1 MINDGIVIG
10 FDHGTGGCKLTA
22 INQAGEVIKE
32 SYTSYNS
39 YHEHPKWV
47 EQNPKEW
54 IQAAKEGLKAVLS
67 NMSDSQRNS
76 IKAFS
81 FSAPHHVAVL
91 LDKNNHVIRNAIMW
105 NDQRSKAESIDLKMR
120 YGEYIYNVTKNT
132 PSPTWTLPQL
142 VWLKDN
148 QPDSY
153 SKINK
158 MVFMKDYVRYYFS
171 GVLSTDYIDAEG
183 TMFYDL
189 NQRKW
194 DEKLLEILNL
204 NINSMPEVG
213 SPLEVVGKIREEI
226 ALEFSIPNDIAIV
239 MGTADTA
246 AELYG
251 CGVTENGDGLIKLA
265 TAGNF
270 ALLTSEIFQ
279 SENVTTYDSLIKN
292 SYFQNSATNS
302 AASSF
307 RWFKETFYIKEEELL
322 GASEIYNFI
331 NDEANEIGP
340 GAEGLIFH
348 PYLNGERSP
357 YWNPDLKASFFGITV
372 RHNRK
377 HFARAVLEGIVFS
390 IKDASLEFEPTIV
403 NNIRII
409 GGGSKSKLW
418 CQIVADIF
426 NKEIIVPKVSD
437 ASFGS
442 ALVAGTAI
450 GWYKDLKD
458 AVNKTQKIKE
468 RISPIKE
475 NVSMYKQLFG
485 IYKLHQQ
492 SNEKIA
498 QLLSELN

>member
-22 INQAGEVIKE
+22 INRAGEVIEE
-32 SYTSYNS
+32 SYTSYKS
-39 YHEHPKWV
+39 YYEQPKWV

-54 IQAAKEGLKAVLS
+54 IQAAKVGLEAVLS
-67 NMSDSQRNS
+67 NMSDSQRSS

-91 LDKNNHVIRNAIMW
+91 LDINNDVIRKAIMW
-105 NDQRSKAESIDLKMR
+105 NDQRSMLESIDLKTK

-142 VWLKDN
+142 VWLKEY

-189 NQRKW
+189 KKKKW
-194 DEKLLEILNL
+194 DEKLLGILNL
-204 NINSMPEVG
+204 NISSMPEVG
-213 SPLEVVGKIREEI
+213 SPLEIVGKIREEI
-226 ALEFSIPNDIAIV
+226 ALEFSLPKDIAIV

-270 ALLTSEIFQ
+270 ALLTEEIFHCK
-279 SENVTTYDSLIKN
+279 NVTTYDSLIEN

-322 GASEIYNFI
+322 GTSKIYNFI
-331 NDEANEIGP
+331 DNEANEIGP

-357 YWNPDLKASFFGITV
+357 YWDPDLKASFFGITV

-390 IKDASLEFEPTIV
+390 IKDASLEFEPTMV

-409 GGGSKSKLW
+409 GGGSKSRLW

-437 ASFGS
+437 ASFGG

-450 GWYKDLKD
+450 GWYKDLKE
-458 AVNKTQKIKE
+458 AVNNTQKIKE
-468 RISPIKE
+468 RISPINE
-475 NVSMYKQLFG
+475 NVSMYEQLFEV
-485 IYKLHQQ
+485 YKLHQQ